1 MIIKEP
7 VEDDVAR
14 DRIIEWLQ
22 KSKDLKL
29 LAWAD
34 LEETTKPGDE
44 WVSHKLVRYHFKIEG
59 SITAGAV

>member
-1 MIIKEP
+1 MIIKEL

-44 WVSHKLVRYHFKIEG
+44 WVSHKLVRYQFKIEG
-59 SITAGAV
+59 SIGGGAV